1 MHLNADWAILEPVD
15 EQYRPVPP
23 GRPSHAVLLTNL
35 ANRLQPILRYD
46 LGDAVQARPGPCPCG
61 NPGPAIR
68 VQGRAADLLTFPR
81 PDGQPVTLAPLPL
94 ATLLEAVPGLELFQI
109 VQTTPTMLRIR
120 LHPAPP
126 RRARHPLASDPDPPE
141 RTAGPPRPRPHPH
154 RTRQRTAPAE
164 RRRQVPRRHPR
175 HRSRTPVCGLAVQ
188 QRDRRAASGH
198 VIRIARRGDTCCRPF
213 ARVRA
218 TSPKVTL
225 CSCSW

>member
-1 MHLNADWAILEPVD
+1 MTLSAEGLPLPEYARIAAALNTKVRTSYAANECPFLSYGCEQGWMHLNADWAILEPVD

-23 GRPSHAVLLTNL
+23 GRPSHTVLLTNL

-46 LGDAVQARPGPCPCG
+46 LGD
-61 NPGPAIR
+61 
-68 VQGRAADLLTFPR
+68 
-81 PDGQPVTLAPLPL
+81 
-94 ATLLEAVPGLELFQI
+94 
-109 VQTTPTMLRIR
+109 
-120 LHPAPP
+120 
-126 RRARHPLASDPDPPE
+126 
-141 RTAGPPRPRPHPH
+141 
-154 RTRQRTAPAE
+154 
-164 RRRQVPRRHPR
+164 
-175 HRSRTPVCGLAVQ
+175 AVQ